1 MIVNHLTVVYLSGRE
16 AQVGA
21 EGLPFTRRDFLDH
34 MVTQLQ
40 FSGLGFWSM
49 CTMVCVFVCVQS
61 VQMCRRE
68 A

>member
-1 MIVNHLTVVYLSGRE
+1 MKLLRDSFVVCLAVVYLSGRE

-40 FSGLGFWSM
+40 FSGLDYWSM
-49 CTMVCVFVCVQS
+49 CTIVVCVCVCANV
-61 VQMCRRE
+61 
-68 A
+68 